1 MEISQQG
8 YGYEFGHFRLNQ
20 AERVL
25 LCEGQPVP
33 ITARALDMLFL
44 LVERHGH
51 IVAKEE
57 ILHAIW
63 PDAFVEESNLNVHI
77 FALRKALGEDD
88 DHRYIETVPRR
99 GFRFVA
105 DVREWRESGG
115 EPMGKTLLSAVSA
128 LRLEPVGGAVAL
140 DSPFYVTRATDEE
153 FRTAVERGDSIV
165 LVKGARQVGKTSLL
179 ARSLQAA
186 RAAGAVVILSDL
198 QLLNASHLSSA
209 ETLFLTLAKSIAEQL
224 ELAVSP
230 SQEWDAELSPSM
242 NFTRFVRRE
251 VLSRTESQLVWGLD
265 EVDRLFPCP
274 FGSEVF
280 GLFRS
285 WHNARALD
293 PAGPWRR
300 LTLALAYA
308 TEAHL
313 FITDIH
319 QSPFNVGTRLTLEDF
334 TLEQVAALNR
344 CYGSPL
350 HNEQEVARFFS
361 LFGGHPYLV
370 RCGLHELVTHH
381 NSLATLEAHA
391 AQDEGAFGDHLRRL
405 LLTLTSD
412 EALCEVVRGLLEGRP
427 CPAAESFYRLR
438 TAGVIVGDAPD
449 TAKLRCRLYADYLQ
463 THLSNR
469 HYRD

>member
-1 MEISQQG
+1 MEVHNSG

-20 AERVL
+20 AERIL
-25 LCEGQPVP
+25 LCEGQPMP
-33 ITARALDMLFL
+33 ITARALDILSL

-51 IVAKEE
+51 IVEKEE
-57 ILHAIW
+57 ILRAVW

-88 DHRYIETVPRR
+88 AHRYIETVPRR

-105 DVREWRESGG
+105 DVREWKEGG
-115 EPMGKTLLSAVSA
+115 DRPEEKSLPGAAS
-128 LRLEPVGGAVAL
+128 RLEPVGGAVPL
-140 DSPFYVTRATDEE
+140 DSPFYVTRVTDEE
-153 FRTAVERGDSIV
+153 FRTAVARGDSIV

-179 ARSLQAA
+179 ARSLRDA
-186 RAAGAVVILSDL
+186 RAAGAIVILSDL

-230 SQEWDAELSPSM
+230 SEGWDAELSPSM
-242 NFTRFVRRE
+242 NFTRFVRRK
-251 VLSRTESQLVWGLD
+251 VLSRNEAQLVWGLD
-265 EVDRLFPCP
+265 EVDRLFPCA

-334 TLEQVAALNR
+334 TLEQVATLNR

-350 HNEQEVARFFS
+350 NSEQEVARYFN
-361 LFGGHPYLV
+361 LVGGHPYLV
-370 RCGLHELVTHH
+370 RCGLHALVTH
-381 NSLATLEAHA
+381 NSSLDILEAHA
-391 AQDEGAFGDHLRRL
+391 YHDEGMFGDHLRRL
-405 LLTLTSD
+405 LITLTSD
-412 EALCEVVRGLLEGRP
+412 AALAEVVRGLLQGRP
-427 CPAAESFYRLR
+427 CPTAESFYRLR
-438 TAGVIVGDAPD
+438 TAGVIVGEAPAQ
-449 TAKLRCRLYADYLQ
+449 AKLRCRLYTDYLK
-463 THLSNR
+463 THLSV
-469 HYRD
+469 DK

>member
-1 MEISQQG
+1 MEIPTHSL
-8 YGYEFGHFRLNQ
+8 GYEFGHFRLNQ
-20 AERVL
+20 TERVL
-25 LCEGQPVP
+25 LCEGQPVSL
-33 ITARALDMLFL
+33 TTRALDILFL

-51 IVAKEE
+51 IVGKEE
-57 ILHAIW
+57 IFQVIW

-105 DVREWRESGG
+105 AVRKWGSEPSAEKSGTG
-115 EPMGKTLLSAVSA
+115 SS
-128 LRLEPVGGAVAL
+128 LRLEPVGGAVPL
-140 DSPFYVTRATDEE
+140 DSPFYVQRETDEA
-153 FRTAVERGDSIV
+153 FRTAVARGDSIV

-179 ARSLQAA
+179 ARSLQEA
-186 RAAGAVVILSDL
+186 RSAGAVVLLSDL

-230 SQEWDAELSPSM
+230 RQEWDAELSPSM

-251 VLSRTESQLVWGLD
+251 VLGRNESQLVWGLD
-265 EVDRLFPCP
+265 EVDRLFPCT

-334 TLEQVAALNR
+334 TLAQVAELNR

-350 HNEQEVARFFS
+350 HSDQDVAHYFS
-361 LFGGHPYLV
+361 LVGGHPYLV
-370 RCGLHELVTHH
+370 RCGLHAMATHN
-381 NSLATLEAHA
+381 NSLDALAAHA
-391 AQDEGAFGDHLRRL
+391 AHDEGTFGDHLRRL
-405 LLTLTSD
+405 LIALTSD
-412 EALCEVVRGLLEGRP
+412 ETLCEVVRGLLQGQP
-427 CPAAESFYRLR
+427 CPTAEDFYRLR
-438 TAGVIVGDAPD
+438 TAGVIVGDAPAQ
-449 TAKLRCRLYADYLQ
+449 AKLRCQLYADYLR
-463 THLSNR
+463 THL
-469 HYRD
+469 YK